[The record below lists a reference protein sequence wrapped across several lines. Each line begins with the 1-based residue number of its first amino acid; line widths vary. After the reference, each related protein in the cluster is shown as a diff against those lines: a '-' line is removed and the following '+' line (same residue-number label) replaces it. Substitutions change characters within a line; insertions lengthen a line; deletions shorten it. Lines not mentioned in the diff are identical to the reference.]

1 MPLRM
6 LLPALSLYINMTDLY
21 SSLQAAQLEL
31 ERQRNTD
38 NLRKGLEHRP
48 EREELERRVYTIPCR
63 HSSAD
68 PV

>member
-48 EREELERRVYTIPCR
+48 EREELERRV
-63 HSSAD
+63 
-68 PV
+68 